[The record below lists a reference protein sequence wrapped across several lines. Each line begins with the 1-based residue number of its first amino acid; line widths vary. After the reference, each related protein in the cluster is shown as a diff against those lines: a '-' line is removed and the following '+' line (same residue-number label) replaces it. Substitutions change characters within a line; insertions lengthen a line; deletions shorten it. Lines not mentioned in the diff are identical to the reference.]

1 LKGAD
6 YIAVRRLTLREDGD
20 KPGKDRWTVLA
31 EAGETC
37 ERIPQQFLADCIACG
52 DIRPASEGTAPAA
65 ADNVR
70 EANAR
75 RKRVPASTP
84 TEVKE

>member
-1 LKGAD
+1 MKGAD

-37 ERIPQQFLADCIACG
+37 ERIPPQFLADCIACG
-52 DIRPASEGTAPAA
+52 DIRPASEGSTAT
-65 ADNVR
+65 DNMR
-70 EANAR
+70 EVNAR
-75 RKRVPASTP
+75 RKRAPASAP

>member
-20 KPGKDRWTVLA
+20 KPGKDRWSVLA

-52 DIRPASEGTAPAA
+52 DIRPASEGTAPT

-75 RKRVPASTP
+75 RKRATAP